1 MGADAKR
8 AAREWNREIEAE
20 IRREAR
26 RDEGPWKIVVWVT
39 LELFWLLAIFA
50 VLGLFSRV
58 PW

>member
-8 AAREWNREIEAE
+8 IVREWNREIEAE
-20 IRREAR
+20 TR
-26 RDEGPWKIVVWVT
+26 RDTRHDNGPWKIVVWFA
-39 LELFWLLAIFA
+39 LELFWLVAIFA